1 MIRLVVVGIL
11 ACAHLASGQSEDPAF
26 LAGLSLEKKFQVEE
40 ALEQYEAVLKR
51 NPNHVGAMIHASRML
66 SNVAGRLPASEV
78 NRKRELL
85 VRSQAYA
92 RHAIQ
97 LNERSTDARLAH
109 IITLGLLSEI
119 ATNPREKVVDARLI
133 HGEAIAILAVDTTYA
148 EAYFVLGKWHLE
160 LARLN
165 WMELMACKLF
175 FGGFPEEV
183 STEAALRY
191 FNKALHYNPTS
202 ILFLF
207 GQASAYYDLEKFDKA
222 SSTLQHALALPPAEP
237 DDIIRKE
244 RCANLQ
250 QQVNYRSQPAKA
262 TLAK

>member
-1 MIRLVVVGIL
+1 MIRLIFIGVLGCV
-11 ACAHLASGQSEDPAF
+11 HLASGQPEDPAF
-26 LAGLSLEKKFQVEE
+26 MAGLSLEKKFQVEA
-40 ALEQYEAVLKR
+40 ALEQFEAVLKR
-51 NPNHVGAMIHASRML
+51 NPNHEGAMIHASRML
-66 SNVAGRLPASEV
+66 SNVAGRLPAGEAD
-78 NRKRELL
+78 RKRELL
-85 VRSQAYA
+85 LRSQLYA

-119 ATNPREKVVDARLI
+119 ATNPREKVADARLI
-133 HGEAIAILAVDTTYA
+133 HREAIAILTVDTTYA

-207 GQASAYYDLEKFDKA
+207 GQASAYFDLEKFDKA
-222 SSTLQHALALPPAEP
+222 SSTLHHALALPPAEP
-237 DDIIRKE
+237 DDILRKE
-244 RCANLQ
+244 RCASLLH
-250 QQVNYRSQPAKA
+250 QVNSRSQSAKA
-262 TLAK
+262 TLAR